1 MFCIHVLFKT
11 PPPMPLLL
19 RCIFLLLWSCF
30 LKFFKP
36 WLLIN
41 KKVLILMK
49 SLIPYFYFFL
59 SSLRNLYQF
68 IFSSRKFIIFLI
80 YLGPWPTWNYFC
92 ECNMRKLLRY
102 LPPLVYQVVLAKI
115 WQNFPTVLPW
125 NFCRKLV
132 THKYVDLFLDS
143 LLFLVSIY
151 VFKKWLFNCIIWVT
165 LYLYI

>member
-1 MFCIHVLFKT
+1 MLWFVFILLMTVILRIICLFFVKRLLNAFVHFFIVLLVILILICRNLLFIFCIHVLFKT

-49 SLIPYFYFFL
+49 ALIPYFYLFL

-92 ECNMRKLLRY
+92 ECNMRKLLR
-102 LPPLVYQVVLAKI
+102 
-115 WQNFPTVLPW
+115 
-125 NFCRKLV
+125 
-132 THKYVDLFLDS
+132 
-143 LLFLVSIY
+143 
-151 VFKKWLFNCIIWVT
+151 
-165 LYLYI
+165 